1 MNIIKSN
8 KYNQNEIIKPLLK
21 NKIINLKNE
30 EIANTNNNINVSNIE
45 DLSINNQIILK
56 NNNNNNNNKNNN
68 NNNNNNKNTK
78 KINRN
83 KNNIIKKNTKNKRVN
98 QIITIENIND
108 LEYLNKLNR
117 SDIPEFEYKK
127 GKDDE
132 PVKNLNEFVYKIEK
146 YNETINRDL
155 TEQEIKDINDE
166 IDKIIN
172 L

>member
-1 MNIIKSN
+1 MNIIKNN
-8 KYNQNEIIKPLLK
+8 KYNQNQIIKPLLK
-21 NKIINLKNE
+21 NEIINFKNE
-30 EIANTNNNINVSNIE
+30 EIANTNNNINISNIE
-45 DLSINNQIILK
+45 DLSIKLNNQIILK
-56 NNNNNNNNKNNN
+56 N

-83 KNNIIKKNTKNKRVN
+83 KNNIKKKNTKNKRVN
-98 QIITIENIND
+98 QINSVENINN

-117 SDIPEFEYKK
+117 SDITEFEYKK
-127 GKDDE
+127 GKDDG
-132 PVKNLNEFVYKIEK
+132 PVKNLDEFVYKIEK

-155 TEQEIKDINDE
+155 TEKEIKDINDE

>member
-8 KYNQNEIIKPLLK
+8 KHNQNQIIKPLLK
-21 NKIINLKNE
+21 NEIINFKNE
-30 EIANTNNNINVSNIE
+30 EIANTNTNQKNINVSNNE

-56 NNNNNNNNKNNN
+56 

-83 KNNIIKKNTKNKRVN
+83 KNNIKKKNTKNKRVN
-98 QIITIENIND
+98 QINTVENINN

-117 SDIPEFEYKK
+117 SDITEFEYKK
-127 GKDDE
+127 GKDDG
-132 PVKNLNEFVYKIEK
+132 PVKNLDEFVYKIEK
-146 YNETINRDL
+146 YNETVNRDL
-155 TEQEIKDINDE
+155 TEKEIKDINDE